1 MHAMTMASRAKT
13 TRTVCPWLFALILS
27 ATTAPGLT
35 AAPLLPHLPASAA
48 YGDYAVGTATG
59 FAVDNQ
65 LRFDPWNSRYAG
77 PEYRA
82 MLRSVEA
89 AGQTRTVTF
98 ALWYPAEPA
107 PDQGRLAGPRSPF
120 PAANGRR
127 ANYWDFYFRAGDMGR
142 QIGAAAQIVLPQFIR
157 LRGGGAWADAD
168 AETQQATL
176 EEIHLKILDVF
187 RGAWQDASPAQ
198 GSFPVIILAHGLAE
212 NYGPWSSFAEFL
224 ASHGYVVAA
233 PTFISDGGLPLVFHD
248 QDSPYARQ
256 AAPQEVK
263 KAYELILGNIKV
275 LPYFYRMVYGQESQ
289 GFSPPE
295 NFDPATAE
303 LVPGGVARFT
313 AMMRNL
319 FRQRVADV
327 GVLLRTVDLLGAETE
342 TCRQGLA
349 ALGAT
354 SAARDLCGLL
364 AGRIDSQR
372 AGIAGHSL
380 GSMTAQLA
388 VQHLPG
394 LRAVMGLNNGPPSSW
409 TPPEMIGA
417 GQTPEGLPV
426 GNRKPLLLMIGDED
440 DFVQR
445 IFVEMG
451 QAQLA
456 RAGGDPAQVFYLA
469 PERLAPE
476 RETNPQ
482 PVALSAWRR
491 AVAERVLVTVR
502 DADHLILAQ
511 DLARLFP
518 WPKFQRGD
526 LPYGFSP
533 ERQRK
538 PEGQRAFE
546 LPPTPGAAY
555 AQLGWAEIDGAGEVY
570 LPHLIRDWHARAWFD
585 WHLKGDEEARRRS
598 QNPDP
603 FGAMTFVRRAFP

>member
-1 MHAMTMASRAKT
+1 MHAMTMASRVKT
-13 TRTVCPWLFALILS
+13 MRKVSPWLFALALS
-27 ATTAPGLT
+27 ATPAPGV
-35 AAPLLPHLPASAA
+35 AEPSLPRLPASAA

-82 MLRSVEA
+82 MLRRVEA
-89 AGQTRTVTF
+89 AGQTRTVPF

-107 PDQGRLAGPRSPF
+107 PAQGRLAGPRSPF

-127 ANYWDFYFRAGDMGR
+127 ANYWDLYFRASDLGR
-142 QIGAAAQIVLPQFIR
+142 QIGVAGQTVLPQFIH
-157 LRGGGAWADAD
+157 LQAGGVLADAD
-168 AETQQATL
+168 AETQQAFR
-176 EEIHLKILDVF
+176 EEMGARILDAS
-187 RGAWQDASPAQ
+187 RGAWQDARPAQ
-198 GSFPVIILAHGLAE
+198 GTFPVIILAHGLSDD
-212 NYGPWSSFAEFL
+212 YGAWSSFGEFL

-233 PTFISDGGLPLVFHD
+233 PTFISDGGAPLVFHD
-248 QDSPYARQ
+248 EDSPYARQ
-256 AAPQEVK
+256 AAPPEVK

-289 GFSPPE
+289 GFAPPE

-303 LVPGGVARFT
+303 LAPGGVARFT

-327 GVLLRTVDLLGAETE
+327 GVLLRAVDLLGAEAE

-349 ALGAT
+349 ALGGA

-364 AGRIDSQR
+364 AGRVDSQR

-394 LRAVMGLNNGPPSSW
+394 LRAAMGLNNGPPSSW

-426 GNRKPLLLMIGDED
+426 GNRKPVLLMIGDED
-440 DFVQR
+440 AFVQR
-445 IFVEMG
+445 VFVEML

-456 RAGGDPAQVFYLA
+456 RAGGDPAQAFYLA
-469 PERLAPE
+469 PERVAPA

-491 AVAERVLVTVR
+491 AISERVLVTVR
-502 DADHLILAQ
+502 DADHSLLVQ
-511 DLARLFP
+511 DLERLFP
-518 WPKFQRGD
+518 WPKFQRGES
-526 LPYGFSP
+526 PYGFSW
-533 ERQRK
+533 ERRRK

-546 LPPTPGAAY
+546 LPPAPGGAY
-555 AQLGWAEIDGAGEVY
+555 TQLGWAEIPGAGEVY
-570 LPHLIRDWHARAWFD
+570 LPHLVRDWHARAWFD
-585 WHLKGDEEARRRS
+585 WHLKNDQEARRRS

-603 FGAMTFVRRAFP
+603 FGALTFVRRAFP

>member
-1 MHAMTMASRAKT
+1 MPR
-13 TRTVCPWLFALILS
+13 
-27 ATTAPGLT
+27 
-35 AAPLLPHLPASAA
+35 LPASAA

-82 MLRSVEA
+82 MLRRVEA
-89 AGQTRTVTF
+89 AGQTRTVPF

-107 PDQGRLAGPRSPF
+107 PAQGRLAGPRSPF

-127 ANYWDFYFRAGDMGR
+127 ANYWDLYFRASDLGR
-142 QIGAAAQIVLPQFIR
+142 QIGVAGQTGLPQFIH
-157 LRGGGAWADAD
+157 LQAGGVLADAD
-168 AETQQATL
+168 AETQQAVR
-176 EEIHLKILDVF
+176 EEMSARILDAS
-187 RGAWQDASPAQ
+187 RGAWQDARPAQ
-198 GSFPVIILAHGLAE
+198 GTFPVIILAHGLSDD
-212 NYGPWSSFAEFL
+212 YGAWSSFGEFL

-233 PTFISDGGLPLVFHD
+233 PTFISDGGAPLVFHD
-248 QDSPYARQ
+248 EDSPYARQ
-256 AAPQEVK
+256 AAPPEVK

-289 GFSPPE
+289 GFAPPE

-303 LVPGGVARFT
+303 LAPGGVARFT

-327 GVLLRTVDLLGAETE
+327 GVLLRAVDLLGAEAE

-349 ALGAT
+349 ALGGA

-364 AGRIDSQR
+364 AGRVDSQR

-394 LRAVMGLNNGPPSSW
+394 LRAAMGLNNGPPSSW

-426 GNRKPLLLMIGDED
+426 GNRKPVLLMIGDED
-440 DFVQR
+440 AFVQR
-445 IFVEMG
+445 VFVTVM

-469 PERLAPE
+469 PERVAPA

-491 AVAERVLVTVR
+491 AISERVLVTVR
-502 DADHLILAQ
+502 DADHSLLVQ
-511 DLARLFP
+511 DLERLFP
-518 WPKFQRGD
+518 WPKFQRGES
-526 LPYGFSP
+526 PYGFSS
-533 ERQRK
+533 ERRRK

-546 LPPTPGAAY
+546 LPPAPGGAY
-555 AQLGWAEIDGAGEVY
+555 TQLGWAEIPGAGEVY
-570 LPHLIRDWHARAWFD
+570 LPHLVRDWHARAWFD
-585 WHLKGDEEARRRS
+585 WHLKGDQEARRRS

-603 FGAMTFVRRAFP
+603 FGALTFVRRAFP

>member
-1 MHAMTMASRAKT
+1 MLLLLAA
-13 TRTVCPWLFALILS
+13 
-27 ATTAPGLT
+27 TAPALA
-35 AAPLLPHLPASAA
+35 AAPSLPRLPASAA

-59 FAVDNQ
+59 FAVDKG

-82 MLRSVEA
+82 MLRRVEA
-89 AGQTRTVTF
+89 AGQTRTVAF

-107 PDQGRLAGPRSPF
+107 PAQGRLAGPRSPF
-120 PAANGRR
+120 PAASGRR

-142 QIGAAAQIVLPQFIR
+142 QIGAATQIILPQFLR
-157 LRGGGAWADAD
+157 LQAGGVLADAD
-168 AETQQATL
+168 AETQQAVR
-176 EEIHLKILDVF
+176 EEMGARILDAF
-187 RGAWQDASPAQ
+187 RGAWQDARPAQ
-198 GSFPVIILAHGLAE
+198 GLFPVIILAHGLGDD
-212 NYGPWSSFAEFL
+212 YGAWSAFGEFL

-248 QDSPYARQ
+248 EDSPYARQ
-256 AAPQEVK
+256 AAPGEVK

-289 GFSPPE
+289 GFAPPE

-303 LVPGGVARFT
+303 LAPGGVAQFT

-327 GVLLRTVDLLGAETE
+327 GVLLRAVDLLGAEAE

-349 ALGAT
+349 ALGGA

-364 AGRIDSQR
+364 AGRVDSQR

-394 LRAVMGLNNGPPSSW
+394 LRAAMGLNNGPPSSW

-426 GNRKPLLLMIGDED
+426 GNRKPVLLMIGDED
-440 DFVQR
+440 AFVQR
-445 IFVEMG
+445 VFVTVM

-456 RAGGDPAQVFYLA
+456 RAGGDPAQAFYLA
-469 PERLAPE
+469 PERVAPA

-491 AVAERVLVTVR
+491 AISERVLVTVR
-502 DADHLILAQ
+502 DADHSLLVQ
-511 DLARLFP
+511 DLERLFP
-518 WPKFQRGD
+518 WPKFQRGES
-526 LPYGFSP
+526 PYGFSS
-533 ERQRK
+533 ERRRK

-546 LPPTPGAAY
+546 LPPAPGGAY
-555 AQLGWAEIDGAGEVY
+555 TQLGWAEIPGAGEVY
-570 LPHLIRDWHARAWFD
+570 LPHLVRDWHARAWFD
-585 WHLKGDEEARRRS
+585 WHLKGDQEARRRS
-598 QNPDP
+598 QNSDP
-603 FGAMTFVRRAFP
+603 FGALTFVRRAFP

>member
-1 MHAMTMASRAKT
+1 MPAMTMASRAKT
-13 TRTVCPWLFALILS
+13 TRQVGPWLFALILS
-27 ATTAPGLT
+27 ATTGVA
-35 AAPLLPHLPASAA
+35 AAPSLPHLPASAA

-82 MLRSVEA
+82 MLRQVEA
-89 AGQTRTVTF
+89 AGQTRTVPF

-120 PAANGRR
+120 PAVNGRR
-127 ANYWDFYFRAGDMGR
+127 ANYWDFYFRADDMKR

-157 LRGGGAWADAD
+157 LQGGAWADAN
-168 AETQQATL
+168 AETQQAAL
-176 EEIHLKILDVF
+176 EEIHLKILDAS
-187 RGAWQDASPAQ
+187 RGAWEDARPAQ
-198 GSFPVIILAHGLAE
+198 GPFPVLILAHGLAE
-212 NYGPWSSFAEFL
+212 NYAAWSSFAEFL

-233 PTFISDGGLPLVFHD
+233 PTFISDGGLPLAFHD

-256 AAPQEVK
+256 ATPQEVK
-263 KAYELILGNIKV
+263 KAYELILGSVKV
-275 LPYFYRMVYGQESQ
+275 LPYFYRLVYGREVQ
-289 GFSPPE
+289 GFDPPE

-303 LVPGGVARFT
+303 LTPGGVARFT

-327 GVLLRTVDLLGAETE
+327 GVLLRAVDLLGAEAE
-342 TCRQGLA
+342 TCRQSLA

-364 AGRIDSQR
+364 AGRVDSQR

-394 LRAVMGLNNGPPSSW
+394 MSAAMGLNNGPPSSW
-409 TPPEMIGA
+409 IPPEMIGA

-426 GNRKPLLLMIGDED
+426 GNRKPVLQMIGDED
-440 DFVQR
+440 AFVQWV
-445 IFVEMG
+445 FVEMW

-469 PERLAPE
+469 SERVAPE

-491 AVAERVLVTVR
+491 AISDRVLVTVR
-502 DADHLILAQ
+502 DVDHLIIAQ
-511 DLARLFP
+511 DLGRLFP
-518 WPKFQRGD
+518 WPKFQRGES
-526 LPYGFSP
+526 PYGFSP

-546 LPPTPGAAY
+546 LPPTPGGAY
-555 AQLGWAEIDGAGEVY
+555 TQLGWAEIDGAGEVY

-585 WHLKGDEEARRRS
+585 WHLKDDPEARRRS

-603 FGAMTFVRRAFP
+603 FGALTFVRRAFP

>member
-1 MHAMTMASRAKT
+1 MHAMTMAFRAKT
-13 TRTVCPWLFALILS
+13 TRKVGPWLFALALS
-27 ATTAPGLT
+27 ATPAPGV
-35 AAPLLPHLPASAA
+35 AEPSLPRLPASAA

-82 MLRSVEA
+82 MLRRVEA
-89 AGQTRTVTF
+89 AGQTRTVPF

-107 PDQGRLAGPRSPF
+107 PAQGRLAGPRSPF

-127 ANYWDFYFRAGDMGR
+127 ANYWDLYFRASDLGR
-142 QIGAAAQIVLPQFIR
+142 QIGVAAQTGLPQFIR
-157 LRGGGAWADAD
+157 LQAGGVLADAD
-168 AETQQATL
+168 AETQQAIR
-176 EEIHLKILDVF
+176 EEMSARILDAS
-187 RGAWQDASPAQ
+187 RGAWQDARPAQ
-198 GSFPVIILAHGLAE
+198 GTFPVIILAHGLSDD
-212 NYGPWSSFAEFL
+212 YGAWSSFGEFL

-233 PTFISDGGLPLVFHD
+233 PTFISDGGAPLVFHD
-248 QDSPYARQ
+248 EDSPYARQ
-256 AAPQEVK
+256 AAPPEVK

-289 GFSPPE
+289 GFAPPE

-303 LVPGGVARFT
+303 LAPGGVARFT

-327 GVLLRTVDLLGAETE
+327 GVLLRAVDLLGAEAE

-349 ALGAT
+349 ALGGA

-364 AGRIDSQR
+364 AGRVDSQR

-394 LRAVMGLNNGPPSSW
+394 LRAAMGLNNGPPSSW

-426 GNRKPLLLMIGDED
+426 GNRKPVLLMIGDED
-440 DFVQR
+440 AFVQR
-445 IFVEMG
+445 VFVTVM

-456 RAGGDPAQVFYLA
+456 RAGGDPAQAFYLA
-469 PERLAPE
+469 PERVAPA

-491 AVAERVLVTVR
+491 AISERVLVTVR
-502 DADHLILAQ
+502 DADHSLLVQ
-511 DLARLFP
+511 DLERLFP
-518 WPKFQRGD
+518 WPKFQRGES
-526 LPYGFSP
+526 PYGFSS
-533 ERQRK
+533 ERRRK

-546 LPPTPGAAY
+546 LPPAPGGAY
-555 AQLGWAEIDGAGEVY
+555 TQLGWAEIPGAGEVY
-570 LPHLIRDWHARAWFD
+570 LPHLVRDWHARAWFD
-585 WHLKGDEEARRRS
+585 WHLKGDQEARRRS

-603 FGAMTFVRRAFP
+603 FGALTFVRRAFP

>member
-13 TRTVCPWLFALILS
+13 TRKVGPWLFALALS
-27 ATTAPGLT
+27 ATPAPGV
-35 AAPLLPHLPASAA
+35 AEPSLPRLPASAA

-82 MLRSVEA
+82 MLRRVEA
-89 AGQTRTVTF
+89 AGQTRTVPF

-107 PDQGRLAGPRSPF
+107 PAQGRLAGPRSPF

-127 ANYWDFYFRAGDMGR
+127 ANYWDFYFRASDLGR
-142 QIGAAAQIVLPQFIR
+142 QIGVAGQTVLPQFIR
-157 LRGGGAWADAD
+157 LQAGGVLADAD
-168 AETQQATL
+168 AETQQAFR
-176 EEIHLKILDVF
+176 EEMGARILDAS
-187 RGAWQDASPAQ
+187 RGAWQDARPAQ
-198 GSFPVIILAHGLAE
+198 GTFPVIILAHGLSDD
-212 NYGPWSSFAEFL
+212 YGAWSSFGEFL

-233 PTFISDGGLPLVFHD
+233 PTFISDGGAPLVFHD
-248 QDSPYARQ
+248 EDSPYARQ
-256 AAPQEVK
+256 AAPPEVK

-289 GFSPPE
+289 GFAPPE

-303 LVPGGVARFT
+303 LAPGGVARFT

-327 GVLLRTVDLLGAETE
+327 GVLLRAVDLLGAEAE

-349 ALGAT
+349 ALGGA

-364 AGRIDSQR
+364 AGRVDSQR

-394 LRAVMGLNNGPPSSW
+394 LRAAMGLNNGPPSSW
-409 TPPEMIGA
+409 IPPEMIGA

-426 GNRKPLLLMIGDED
+426 GNHKPFLLMIGDED
-440 DFVQR
+440 AFVQR
-445 IFVEMG
+445 VFVTMM

-469 PERLAPE
+469 PERVAPA

-491 AVAERVLVTVR
+491 AISERVLVTVR
-502 DADHLILAQ
+502 DADHSLLVQ
-511 DLARLFP
+511 DLERLFP
-518 WPKFQRGD
+518 WPKFQRGES
-526 LPYGFSP
+526 PYGFSP
-533 ERQRK
+533 ERRRK

-546 LPPTPGAAY
+546 LPPAPGGAY
-555 AQLGWAEIDGAGEVY
+555 TQLGWAEIPGAGEVY
-570 LPHLIRDWHARAWFD
+570 LPHLVRDWHARAWFD
-585 WHLKGDEEARRRS
+585 WYLKGDQEARRRS

-603 FGAMTFVRRAFP
+603 FGELTFARRAFP